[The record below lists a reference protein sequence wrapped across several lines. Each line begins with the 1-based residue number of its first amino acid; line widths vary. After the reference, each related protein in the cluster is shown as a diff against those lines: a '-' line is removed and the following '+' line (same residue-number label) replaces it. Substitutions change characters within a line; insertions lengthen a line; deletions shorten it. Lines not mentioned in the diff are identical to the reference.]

1 MIEAIINPIFE
12 FFIGPY
18 SSYSNLDISL
28 EGTAV
33 ILGVLSVWYAKKS
46 NVLVY
51 PTGMISTAIYV
62 YLLLIAGLVGDFLI
76 NVYYFMMSVYGW
88 YFWTQ
93 KREEKIKHPIKKI
106 SLEEKKWSLF
116 LFITAIII
124 VMGIYLHFDK
134 WNDWTAPV
142 DSFTTAIFFVGMWLM
157 ARKKIEHW
165 IFWIIGDIISIPL
178 YLYKGMGLT
187 SIQYI
192 IFTIIAIFG
201 YLEWKKSYNNSK
213 QIA

>member
-1 MIEAIINPIFE
+1 
-12 FFIGPY
+12 
-18 SSYSNLDISL
+18 
-28 EGTAV
+28 
-33 ILGVLSVWYAKKS
+33 
-46 NVLVY
+46 
-51 PTGMISTAIYV
+51 
-62 YLLLIAGLVGDFLI
+62 
-76 NVYYFMMSVYGW
+76 
-88 YFWTQ
+88 
-93 KREEKIKHPIKKI
+93 
-106 SLEEKKWSLF
+106 
-116 LFITAIII
+116 
-124 VMGIYLHFDK
+124 MGIYLHFDK

>member
-18 SSYSNLDISL
+18 SNHSNLDISL
-28 EGTAV
+28 ESTAV
-33 ILGVLSVWYAKKS
+33 ILGVLSVWYAKKD
-46 NVLVY
+46 NILVY

-76 NVYYFMMSVYGW
+76 NAYYFMMSVYGW

-93 KREEKIKHPIKKI
+93 KREGKITHPIKKI
-106 SLEEKKWSLF
+106 SSKEKQWSLF
-116 LFITAIII
+116 LFITTIII
-124 VMGIYLHFDK
+124 VTGIYFLFDK

-142 DSFTTAIFFVGMWLM
+142 DTFTTAIFFVGFWLM

-187 SIQYI
+187 SIQYV
-192 IFTIIAIFG
+192 IFTLIAIFG